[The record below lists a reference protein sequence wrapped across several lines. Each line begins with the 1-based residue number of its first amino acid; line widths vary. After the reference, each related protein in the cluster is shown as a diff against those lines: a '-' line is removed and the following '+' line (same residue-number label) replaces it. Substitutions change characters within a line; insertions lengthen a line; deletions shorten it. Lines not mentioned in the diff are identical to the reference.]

1 MDPLFLSLDEVLEIH
16 AQQIELYG
24 GSDGVRD
31 PPGLESAL
39 ATPMATFGGQFL
51 HPGIPSMAAAY
62 LFHLCQNHAFVD
74 GNKRTGANAA
84 ITFLLIN
91 DWELDVSEDE
101 LIDLVL
107 SVASG
112 ETLKSALTETFEA
125 PLPPH
130 SRSAPRL
137 ACRTARSAIGP
148 TGCRYPAPSCARK
161 SARTYNVSQ
170 VSNHVDYDGSRS
182 RG

>member
-1 MDPLFLSLDEVLEIH
+1 MDPLFLTLDEVLEIH

-31 PPGLESAL
+31 PAGLESAV
-39 ATPMATFGGQFL
+39 AMPMATFGGQFL
-51 HPGIPSMAAAY
+51 HPTIPSMAAAY

-91 DWELDVSEDE
+91 EWELDFSEDE
-101 LIDLVL
+101 LVDLVL

-112 ETLKSALTETFEA
+112 TTSKSTLTETFEA
-125 PLPPH
+125 RCRPASGPP
-130 SRSAPRL
+130 
-137 ACRTARSAIGP
+137 I
-148 TGCRYPAPSCARK
+148 
-161 SARTYNVSQ
+161 V
-170 VSNHVDYDGSRS
+170 
-182 RG
+182 